1 MHAVN
6 PVQRLRLLRD
16 RLARQTAE
24 TADPEWIFHAEMS
37 EIFHS
42 VRDLHTNYL
51 LPEPFSGKIAYLP
64 FLVEE
69 YQDEGGNFYVVSHI
83 MQGFSAPGF
92 DRGAE
97 ITHWSGIP
105 IQRAVDLNAARFAG
119 SNLAARHSRG
129 VQSLTI
135 RPLRIHLP
143 PNEEWVTLSYVGTDG
158 TSRELREPWR
168 VVDNLPPLADADA
181 VSPQAA
187 ATGVDLGADEASRA
201 QRLLFAPQ
209 TVAQELALQATGEL
223 PSPAAGDAVLPTTM
237 PQVFRA
243 RSVTASSGTFGRGD
257 HGQGALRPGEQRRVV
272 IAGVVLDQPGQVRHD
287 GAVRQD
293 RLDTAQLRAHR
304 PEPQDAQPAG
314 VGRHRPADSCAVRL
328 AIRIG
333 RSRPG
338 SASATCRRVTPAP
351 AVTWD
356 AS

>member
-1 MHAVN
+1 MTAENTVDGRVTQEAPAFLRAAAEPVREQLGTSVLLADFLRDAGKLTLDERRILVEQALVLFDQNYVHLPLKVAMHAVN

-83 MQGFSAPGF
+83 MQGFSAPSF

-158 TSRELREPWR
+158 TPRELREPWR
-168 VVDNLPPLADADA
+168 VVDNLPPGLLPTMVDLAARSNGA
-181 VSPQAA
+181 VSRMAA
-187 ATGVDLGADEASRA
+187 VVDVRSRAFSTDLKSAISDLGARG
-201 QRLLFAPQ
+201 
-209 TVAQELALQATGEL
+209 AT
-223 PSPAAGDAVLPTTM
+223 A
-237 PQVFRA
+237 
-243 RSVTASSGTFGRGD
+243 
-257 HGQGALRPGEQRRVV
+257 RVV
-272 IAGVVLDQPGQVRHD
+272 YLEAAEDTLVRRFD
-287 GAVRQD
+287 SER
-293 RLDTAQLRAHR
+293 R
-304 PEPQDAQPAG
+304 PHPLQG
-314 VGRHRPADSCAVRL
+314 TG
-328 AIRIG
+328 
-333 RSRPG
+333 
-338 SASATCRRVTPAP
+338 RVTDGIA
-351 AVTWD
+351 AERELL
-356 AS
+356 ARRLSF

>member
-1 MHAVN
+1 MHAIN

-24 TADPEWIFHAEMS
+24 TAGPEWIFHAEMS

-92 DRGAE
+92 ERGAE

-119 SNLAARHSRG
+119 SNPAARHSRG

-158 TSRELREPWR
+158 TPRELREPWR

-187 ATGVDLGADEASRA
+187 APVDLGADEASRA
-201 QRLLFAPQ
+201 QRRCSPQ
-209 TVAQELALQATGEL
+209 TVAQELAPGHGRTD
-223 PSPAAGDAVLPTTM
+223 AALDLV
-237 PQVFRA
+237 PQVPG
-243 RSVTASSGTFGRGD
+243 RSVTHLIGRSRIRIFTFSASTRGRVRERIHPADRAAPRQRTDRRRAG
-257 HGQGALRPGEQRRVV
+257 QRR
-272 IAGVVLDQPGQVRHD
+272 
-287 GAVRQD
+287 
-293 RLDTAQLRAHR
+293 RAHLR
-304 PEPQDAQPAG
+304 ERIHAADADAAADPARAGSVHQHASQPADLPEAQRQP
-314 VGRHRPADSCAVRL
+314 GRHRPGPMVPLDGSGSRDGSDVLQRVPDL
-328 AIRIG
+328 A
-333 RSRPG
+333 
-338 SASATCRRVTPAP
+338 C
-351 AVTWD
+351 
-356 AS
+356 